1 MSTGDGSKPFDR
13 EAYLNEQMARKE
25 RGEPI
30 DLDWVREELLR
41 VRREQQE
48 KLAASRR
55 RLWWLVIGLGVLLG
69 AMVMARR

>member
-1 MSTGDGSKPFDR
+1 MSTDDGSRPFDR

-25 RGEPI
+25 RGEPV

-48 KLAASRR
+48 KLAASRK
-55 RLWWLVIGLGVLLG
+55 RLLWLALGLGILLV
-69 AMVMARR
+69 AMVLARR